1 MHNLLENSS
10 NYYDTSGSLCFYS
23 KDEATSF
30 KADIVNT
37 NANFNADIANTDNYK
52 YKTKLIGS
60 TAEKGILKNI
70 TIPSPMKYRGNFGRS
85 LEITLINCKVKL
97 KC

>member
-1 MHNLLENSS
+1 MYNLLENSS

-30 KADIVNT
+30 KADI
-37 NANFNADIANTDNYK
+37 ANTDNYK

-60 TAEKGILKNI
+60 TAAKGILKNI